1 MGEVNMKKLQVLING
16 QWEYVFCR
24 SETQSSPVTTKDR
37 RKALGADALSYFEN
51 KFANHTF
58 KVD

>member
-1 MGEVNMKKLQVLING
+1 MKKLQVLING